1 MDDVFSANTGHL
13 RWSANIPRTRNSL
26 SRFKKNMA
34 FPRCRFS
41 FDASAPAV
49 RVKAHTV
56 TLPSIFY
63 FLKKREVSPYWYLSN
78 SLQCIQNVCSGEAV
92 NTAGLTLVMP
102 TLNSFSNSV
111 DVIWFREHDPLEKHV
126 SETVTF
132 HLSVHLEE
140 TIWSYCASSFV
151 WKNRKNRKKA

>member
-78 SLQCIQNVCSGEAV
+78 SLQCIQNVCSGEHGRFDTRNA
-92 NTAGLTLVMP
+92 NTEFFLKLCGRDLVSGTRP
-102 TLNSFSNSV
+102 PWKTCLRNCDISFISAPGRN
-111 DVIWFREHDPLEKHV
+111 DMKLLCLFICMEKP
-126 SETVTF
+126 
-132 HLSVHLEE
+132 
-140 TIWSYCASSFV
+140 
-151 WKNRKNRKKA
+151 